1 MYWESECNTFYI
13 VLIIICFFHN
23 AQGQSFAVYTYIFVL
38 THVIWSILADMHN
51 YTTFRD

>member
-1 MYWESECNTFYI
+1 MYWERECITFYI